1 MKGILFKA
9 EMVCAILEG
18 RKTMTRRV
26 IKEMNTDFLKDK
38 NIDNTF
44 YNPETGKPIVPHPK
58 YKVGEIIYVKETY
71 FNEMNDNKY
80 LTFYKAD
87 NINIGG
93 YSWKSS
99 MFMPEKYSR
108 IKLQIENIRVV
119 RVQDTSLDDME
130 SEGIKLDVPYKMREA
145 WIKLWNSINKPPY
158 AWADNPY
165 IFCYEFKVVK

>member
-9 EMVCAILEG
+9 EMVCAIQEG

-26 IKEMNTDFLKDK
+26 IKYDKMEYTTNGEPIFLSR
-38 NIDNTF
+38 
-44 YNPETGKPIVPHPK
+44 GKILEPK